1 MVSPKILL
9 LKYLVLIGENITQ
22 TSPEKGPKRCGIN
35 TLWQDQCV
43 YAVLDPQQSIIKKM
57 VALIIEA
64 SVRHAYVMAV

>member
-22 TSPEKGPKRCGIN
+22 TSPEKVPKRCGIN

-57 VALIIEA
+57 VALIIEV
-64 SVRHAYVMAV
+64 SVKHAYAMAV

>member
-64 SVRHAYVMAV
+64 SVRHAYAMAV

>member
-9 LKYLVLIGENITQ
+9 LKYLVFVGENITQ

-57 VALIIEA
+57 AALIIEV
-64 SVRHAYVMAV
+64 SVRHAYDTAG

>member
-9 LKYLVLIGENITQ
+9 LKYLVFVGENITQ

-57 VALIIEA
+57 AALIIEV
-64 SVRHAYVMAV
+64 SVRHAYVTAG

>member
-9 LKYLVLIGENITQ
+9 LKYLVFVGENTTQ

-43 YAVLDPQQSIIKKM
+43 YAVLDPQQSTTKKM
-57 VALIIEA
+57 VVLITEV
-64 SVRHAYVMAV
+64 SVRHAYDTAV